1 MLTDTALLKLMYMV
15 SPALPVGAYAYSQG
29 LEYAIDEGWL
39 TTQSDVT
46 QWVAGVL
53 EHSVATLDIPVLHRL
68 YSAWQANDTSQIA
81 YWNHFL
87 RASRE
92 TKELLLEDDQLGIAL
107 QRLLISLELE
117 QASTIKQPTFAAMF
131 ALAATHWQVGKR
143 ATSLGFA
150 WAWLENQIA
159 AATKLVPFG
168 QTQAQQVMLA
178 LHPSLLAACD
188 SAEQI
193 PSEHIGAGL
202 PALAI
207 SSAKHE
213 RQYSRLFRS

>member
-1 MLTDTALLKLMYMV
+1 MITDPALLKLMYLV

-29 LEYAIDEGWL
+29 LEYAIDNGWL
-39 TTQSDVT
+39 KTQDDVS

-53 EHSVATLDIPVLHRL
+53 EHSVATLDVPVLMRL
-68 YSAWQANDTSQIA
+68 YRAWQAQDDAQVT
-81 YWNHFL
+81 YWNQYL

-92 TKELLLEDDQLGIAL
+92 TRELLLEDDQLGLAL
-107 QRLLISLELE
+107 QRLLVSLEVDA
-117 QASTIKQPTFAAMF
+117 ASRVPHPTFAAMF
-131 ALAATHWQVGKR
+131 ALAASHWKVGLH
-143 ATSLGFA
+143 ATCLGFV

-178 LHPSLLAACD
+178 LHPHLMAACEQAGQVGD
-188 SAEQI
+188 SD
-193 PSEHIGAGL
+193 IGAGL

-207 SSAKHE
+207 SSSKHE